1 MTLPTWSLGAP
12 KTPWMQMPLSASQK
26 RVTFLPSDVEAFPQG
41 DGLTPV
47 QRRFSGTASGV

>member
-1 MTLPTWSLGAP
+1 
-12 KTPWMQMPLSASQK
+12 MPLSASQK
-26 RVTFLPSDVEAFPQG
+26 RVAFLPSDVEAFPQG